1 MTGRTAHVQQDHRHG
16 MTHSPHTWHYDRDT
30 SMTETYK
37 IGTLTRT
44 HGVNGELSMTFTD
57 DVWDR
62 ADADYV
68 FLEVDGIQVPF
79 FLEEWRFRSD
89 SVALL
94 KFMDIDTAEDAE
106 EYVGADVYFP
116 HDLTPEPDENDEYAW
131 RHFTGWQVVDAT
143 AGNIGRID
151 HVEDSTANIIFCIG
165 DRLIP
170 ATEDFIDR
178 IDAAGRVVYMN
189 LPEGLL
195 EL

>member
-1 MTGRTAHVQQDHRHG
+1 MID
-16 MTHSPHTWHYDRDT
+16 
-30 SMTETYK
+30 TYK

-44 HGVNGELSMTFTD
+44 HGIGGELSMNFTD

-79 FLEEWRFRSD
+79 FLEGWRFRSD

-94 KFMDIDTAEDAE
+94 KFQDIDSAESAL

-116 HDLTPEPDENDEYAW
+116 HDLTPEPSEDDEYTW
-131 RHFTGWQVVDAT
+131 RHFTGWKVVDDI
-143 AGNIGRID
+143 AGEIGEIE
-151 HVEDSTANIIFCIG
+151 HVEDSTANTIFFVG
-165 DRLIP
+165 DKLIP
-170 ATEDFIDR
+170 ATEDFIER
-178 IDAAGRVVYMN
+178 IDAKERTIYMN

-195 EL
+195 DL

>member
-1 MTGRTAHVQQDHRHG
+1 MI
-16 MTHSPHTWHYDRDT
+16 
-30 SMTETYK
+30 ETYK

-44 HGVNGELSMTFTD
+44 HGIGGELSMNFTD

-79 FLEEWRFRSD
+79 FLEGWRFRSD

-94 KFMDIDTAEDAE
+94 KFQDIDSSEDAN

-116 HDLTPEPDENDEYAW
+116 HSLTPEPDEDDEYTW
-131 RHFTGWQVVDAT
+131 RHFTGWQVVDAQ
-143 AGNIGRID
+143 AGPIGIID
-151 HVEDSTANIIFCIG
+151 YVEDSTVNTIFCVDG
-165 DRLIP
+165 KLIP
-170 ATEDFIDR
+170 ANEDFIER
-178 IDAAGRVVYMN
+178 IDAKERIVYMT

-195 EL
+195 DL

>member
-1 MTGRTAHVQQDHRHG
+1 MI
-16 MTHSPHTWHYDRDT
+16 
-30 SMTETYK
+30 ETYK

-44 HGVNGELSMTFTD
+44 HGIGGELSMNFTD

-79 FLEEWRFRSD
+79 FLEGWRFRSD

-94 KFMDIDTAEDAE
+94 KFQDIDSSEDAN

-116 HDLTPEPDENDEYAW
+116 HSLTPEPDEDDEYTW
-131 RHFTGWQVVDAT
+131 RNFTGWQVVDAQ
-143 AGNIGRID
+143 AGPIGIID
-151 HVEDSTANIIFCIG
+151 YVEDSTVNTIFCVDG
-165 DRLIP
+165 KLVP
-170 ATEDFIDR
+170 ANEDFIEK
-178 IDAAGRVVYMN
+178 IDAKERIVYMT

-195 EL
+195 DL

>member
-1 MTGRTAHVQQDHRHG
+1 MI
-16 MTHSPHTWHYDRDT
+16 
-30 SMTETYK
+30 ETYK

-44 HGVNGELSMTFTD
+44 HGIGGELSMNFTD

-79 FLEEWRFRSD
+79 FLEGWRFRSD

-94 KFMDIDTAEDAE
+94 KFQDIDSSEDAN

-116 HDLTPEPDENDEYAW
+116 HSLTTEPDEDDEYTW
-131 RHFTGWQVVDAT
+131 RHFTGWQVVDAQ
-143 AGNIGRID
+143 AGPIGIID
-151 HVEDSTANIIFCIG
+151 YVEDSTVNTIFCVDG
-165 DRLIP
+165 KLVP
-170 ATEDFIDR
+170 ANEDFIER
-178 IDAAGRVVYMN
+178 IDAKERIVYMT

-195 EL
+195 DL

>member
-1 MTGRTAHVQQDHRHG
+1 MI
-16 MTHSPHTWHYDRDT
+16 
-30 SMTETYK
+30 ETYK

-44 HGVNGELSMTFTD
+44 HGIGGELSMNFTD

-79 FLEEWRFRSD
+79 FLEGWRFRSD

-94 KFMDIDTAEDAE
+94 KFQDIDSSEDAN

-116 HDLTPEPDENDEYAW
+116 HSLTPEPDEDDEYTW
-131 RHFTGWQVVDAT
+131 RHFTGWQVVDAQ
-143 AGNIGRID
+143 AGPIGIID
-151 HVEDSTANIIFCIG
+151 YVEDSTVNTIFCVDG
-165 DRLIP
+165 KLVP
-170 ATEDFIDR
+170 ANEDFIEK
-178 IDAAGRVVYMN
+178 IDAKERIVYMT

-195 EL
+195 DL

>member
-1 MTGRTAHVQQDHRHG
+1 MID
-16 MTHSPHTWHYDRDT
+16 
-30 SMTETYK
+30 TYK

-44 HGVNGELSMTFTD
+44 HGIGGELSMNFTD

-79 FLEEWRFRSD
+79 FLEGWRFRSD

-94 KFMDIDTAEDAE
+94 KFQDIDSSESAL

-116 HDLTPEPDENDEYAW
+116 HDLTPEPSEDDENTW
-131 RHFTGWQVVDAT
+131 RHFTGWKVVDDI
-143 AGNIGRID
+143 AGEIGEIE
-151 HVEDSTANIIFCIG
+151 HVEDSTANTIFFVG
-165 DRLIP
+165 DKLIP
-170 ATEDFIDR
+170 ATEDFIER
-178 IDAAGRVVYMN
+178 IDAKERTIYMN

-195 EL
+195 DL

>member
-1 MTGRTAHVQQDHRHG
+1 MI
-16 MTHSPHTWHYDRDT
+16 
-30 SMTETYK
+30 ETYK

-44 HGVNGELSMTFTD
+44 HGIGGELSMNFTD

-79 FLEEWRFRSD
+79 FLEGWRFRSD

-94 KFMDIDTAEDAE
+94 KFQDIDTSEDAN

-116 HDLTPEPDENDEYAW
+116 YDLTPEPDEDDEDTW
-131 RHFTGWQVVDAT
+131 RHFTGWHVTDIN
-143 AGNIGRID
+143 AGDLGDID
-151 HVEDSTANIIFCIG
+151 YVEDSTANTIFCIDG
-165 DRLIP
+165 KLIP

-178 IDAAGRVVYMN
+178 IDAKDRTIYMK
-189 LPEGLL
+189 LPDGLL
-195 EL
+195 DL

>member
-1 MTGRTAHVQQDHRHG
+1 MID
-16 MTHSPHTWHYDRDT
+16 
-30 SMTETYK
+30 TYK

-44 HGVNGELSMTFTD
+44 HGIGGELSMNFTD

-79 FLEEWRFRSD
+79 FLEGWRFRSD

-94 KFMDIDTAEDAE
+94 KFQDIDSSESAL

-116 HDLTPEPDENDEYAW
+116 HDLTPEPSEEDEYTW
-131 RHFTGWQVVDAT
+131 RHFTGWKVVDDT
-143 AGNIGRID
+143 AGEIGEIE
-151 HVEDSTANIIFCIG
+151 HVEDSTANTIFFVG
-165 DRLIP
+165 DKLIP
-170 ATEDFIDR
+170 ATEDFIER
-178 IDAAGRVVYMN
+178 IDAKERTIYMN

-195 EL
+195 DL

>member
-1 MTGRTAHVQQDHRHG
+1 MI
-16 MTHSPHTWHYDRDT
+16 
-30 SMTETYK
+30 ETYK

-44 HGVNGELSMTFTD
+44 HGIGGELSMNFTD

-79 FLEEWRFRSD
+79 FLEGWRFRSD

-94 KFMDIDTAEDAE
+94 KFQDIDSSEDAN

-116 HDLTPEPDENDEYAW
+116 HSLTPEPDEDDEYTW
-131 RHFTGWQVVDAT
+131 RHFTGWQVVDAQ
-143 AGNIGRID
+143 AGPIGIID
-151 HVEDSTANIIFCIG
+151 YVEDSTVNTIFCVDG
-165 DRLIP
+165 KLVT
-170 ATEDFIDR
+170 ANEDFIER
-178 IDAAGRVVYMN
+178 IDAKERIVYMT

-195 EL
+195 DL

>member
-1 MTGRTAHVQQDHRHG
+1 MID
-16 MTHSPHTWHYDRDT
+16 
-30 SMTETYK
+30 TYK

-44 HGVNGELSMTFTD
+44 HGIGGELSMNFTD

-79 FLEEWRFRSD
+79 FLEGWRFRSD

-94 KFMDIDTAEDAE
+94 KFQDIDSSESAL

-116 HDLTPEPDENDEYAW
+116 HDLTPEPSEDDEYTW
-131 RHFTGWQVVDAT
+131 RHFTGWKVVDDI
-143 AGNIGRID
+143 AGEIGKIE
-151 HVEDSTANIIFCIG
+151 HVEDSTANTIFFVG
-165 DRLIP
+165 DKLIP
-170 ATEDFIDR
+170 ATEDFIER
-178 IDAAGRVVYMN
+178 IDAKERTIYMN

-195 EL
+195 DL

>member
-1 MTGRTAHVQQDHRHG
+1 MID
-16 MTHSPHTWHYDRDT
+16 
-30 SMTETYK
+30 TYK

-44 HGVNGELSMTFTD
+44 HGIGGELSMNFTD

-79 FLEEWRFRSD
+79 FLEGWRFRSD

-94 KFMDIDTAEDAE
+94 KFQDIDSSESAL

-116 HDLTPEPDENDEYAW
+116 HDLTPEPSEDDEYTW
-131 RHFTGWQVVDAT
+131 RHFTGWKVVDDI
-143 AGNIGRID
+143 AGEIGEVE
-151 HVEDSTANIIFCIG
+151 HVEDSTANTIFFVG
-165 DRLIP
+165 DKLIP
-170 ATEDFIDR
+170 ATEDFIER
-178 IDAAGRVVYMN
+178 IDAKERTIYMN

-195 EL
+195 DL

>member
-1 MTGRTAHVQQDHRHG
+1 MID
-16 MTHSPHTWHYDRDT
+16 
-30 SMTETYK
+30 TYK

-44 HGVNGELSMTFTD
+44 HGIGGELSMNFTD

-79 FLEEWRFRSD
+79 FLEGWRFRSD

-94 KFMDIDTAEDAE
+94 KFQDIDSSESAL

-116 HDLTPEPDENDEYAW
+116 HDLTPEPSKDDEYTW
-131 RHFTGWQVVDAT
+131 RHFTGWKVVDDI
-143 AGNIGRID
+143 AGEIGEIE
-151 HVEDSTANIIFCIG
+151 HVEDSTANTIFFVG
-165 DRLIP
+165 DKLIP
-170 ATEDFIDR
+170 ATEDFIER
-178 IDAAGRVVYMN
+178 IDAKERTIYMN

-195 EL
+195 DL

>member
-1 MTGRTAHVQQDHRHG
+1 MID
-16 MTHSPHTWHYDRDT
+16 
-30 SMTETYK
+30 TYK

-44 HGVNGELSMTFTD
+44 HGIGGELSMNFTD

-79 FLEEWRFRSD
+79 WLEGWRFRSD

-94 KFMDIDTAEDAE
+94 KFQDIDSSESAL

-116 HDLTPEPDENDEYAW
+116 HDLTPEPSEDDEYTW
-131 RHFTGWQVVDAT
+131 RHFTGWKVVDDI
-143 AGNIGRID
+143 AGEIGEIE
-151 HVEDSTANIIFCIG
+151 HVEDSTANTIFFVG
-165 DRLIP
+165 DKLIP
-170 ATEDFIDR
+170 ATEDFIER
-178 IDAAGRVVYMN
+178 IDAKERTIYMN

-195 EL
+195 DL

>member
-1 MTGRTAHVQQDHRHG
+1 MID
-16 MTHSPHTWHYDRDT
+16 
-30 SMTETYK
+30 TYK

-44 HGVNGELSMTFTD
+44 HGIGGELSMNFTD

-79 FLEEWRFRSD
+79 FLEGWRFRSD

-94 KFMDIDTAEDAE
+94 KFQDIDSSESAL

-116 HDLTPEPDENDEYAW
+116 HDLTPEPSEDDEYTW
-131 RHFTGWQVVDAT
+131 RHFTGWKVVDDI
-143 AGNIGRID
+143 AGEIGEIE
-151 HVEDSTANIIFCIG
+151 HVEDSTVNTIFFVG
-165 DRLIP
+165 DKLIP
-170 ATEDFIDR
+170 ATEDFIER
-178 IDAAGRVVYMN
+178 IDAKERTIYMN

-195 EL
+195 DL

>member
-1 MTGRTAHVQQDHRHG
+1 MI
-16 MTHSPHTWHYDRDT
+16 
-30 SMTETYK
+30 ETYK

-44 HGVNGELSMTFTD
+44 HGIGGELSMTFTD

-79 FLEEWRFRSD
+79 FLEGWRFRSD

-94 KFMDIDTAEDAE
+94 KFQDIDSSEDAN

-116 HDLTPEPDENDEYAW
+116 HSLTPEPDEDDEYTW
-131 RHFTGWQVVDAT
+131 RHFTGWQVVDAQ
-143 AGNIGRID
+143 AGPIGIID
-151 HVEDSTANIIFCIG
+151 YVEDSTVNTIFCVDG
-165 DRLIP
+165 KLVP
-170 ATEDFIDR
+170 ANEDFIER
-178 IDAAGRVVYMN
+178 IDAKERIVYMT

-195 EL
+195 DL

>member
-1 MTGRTAHVQQDHRHG
+1 MI
-16 MTHSPHTWHYDRDT
+16 
-30 SMTETYK
+30 ETYK

-44 HGVNGELSMTFTD
+44 HGIGGELSMNFTD

-79 FLEEWRFRSD
+79 FLEGWRFRSD

-94 KFMDIDTAEDAE
+94 KFQDIDSSEDAN

-116 HDLTPEPDENDEYAW
+116 HSLTPEPDEDDEYTW
-131 RHFTGWQVVDAT
+131 RHFTGWQVVDAQ
-143 AGNIGRID
+143 AGPIGIID
-151 HVEDSTANIIFCIG
+151 YVEDSTVNTIFCVDG
-165 DRLIP
+165 KLVP
-170 ATEDFIDR
+170 ANEDFIER
-178 IDAAGRVVYMN
+178 IDAKERIVYMT

-195 EL
+195 DL

>member
-1 MTGRTAHVQQDHRHG
+1 MID
-16 MTHSPHTWHYDRDT
+16 
-30 SMTETYK
+30 TYK

-44 HGVNGELSMTFTD
+44 HGISGELSMNFTD

-94 KFMDIDTAEDAE
+94 KFQDIDTAEDAM

-116 HDLTPEPDENDEYAW
+116 HDLTPEPGEDDEYTW
-131 RHFTGWQVVDAT
+131 RHFTGWQVVDAV
-143 AGNIGRID
+143 AGKIGEIE
-151 HVEDSTANIIFCIG
+151 HVEDSTANTIFFVG
-165 DRLIP
+165 DKLIP
-170 ATEDFIDR
+170 ATEDFIER
-178 IDAAGRVVYMN
+178 IDAKERTIYMN

-195 EL
+195 DL

>member
-1 MTGRTAHVQQDHRHG
+1 MID
-16 MTHSPHTWHYDRDT
+16 
-30 SMTETYK
+30 TYK

-44 HGVNGELSMTFTD
+44 HGIGGELSMNFTD

-79 FLEEWRFRSD
+79 FLEGWRFRSD

-94 KFMDIDTAEDAE
+94 KFQDIDSSESAL

-116 HDLTPEPDENDEYAW
+116 HDLTPEPSEDDEYTW
-131 RHFTGWQVVDAT
+131 RHFTGWKVVDDI
-143 AGNIGRID
+143 AGEIGEIE
-151 HVEDSTANIIFCIG
+151 HVEDSTANTIFFVG
-165 DRLIP
+165 DKPIP
-170 ATEDFIDR
+170 ATEDFIER
-178 IDAAGRVVYMN
+178 IDAKERTIYMN

-195 EL
+195 DL

>member
-1 MTGRTAHVQQDHRHG
+1 MID
-16 MTHSPHTWHYDRDT
+16 
-30 SMTETYK
+30 TYK

-44 HGVNGELSMTFTD
+44 HGIGGELSMNFTD

-79 FLEEWRFRSD
+79 FLEDWRFRSD

-94 KFMDIDTAEDAE
+94 KFQDIDSSESAL

-116 HDLTPEPDENDEYAW
+116 HDLTPEPSEDDEYTW
-131 RHFTGWQVVDAT
+131 RHFTGWKVVDDI
-143 AGNIGRID
+143 AGEIGEIE
-151 HVEDSTANIIFCIG
+151 HVEDSTANTIFFVG
-165 DRLIP
+165 DKLIP
-170 ATEDFIDR
+170 ATEDFIER
-178 IDAAGRVVYMN
+178 IDAKERTIYMN

-195 EL
+195 DL

>member
-1 MTGRTAHVQQDHRHG
+1 MID
-16 MTHSPHTWHYDRDT
+16 
-30 SMTETYK
+30 TYK

-44 HGVNGELSMTFTD
+44 HGIGGELSMNFTD

-79 FLEEWRFRSD
+79 FLEGWRFRSD

-94 KFMDIDTAEDAE
+94 KFQNIDSSESAL

-116 HDLTPEPDENDEYAW
+116 HDLTPEPSEDDEYTW
-131 RHFTGWQVVDAT
+131 RHFTGWKVVDDI
-143 AGNIGRID
+143 AGEIGEIE
-151 HVEDSTANIIFCIG
+151 HVEDSTANTIFFVG
-165 DRLIP
+165 DKLIP
-170 ATEDFIDR
+170 ATEDFIER
-178 IDAAGRVVYMN
+178 IDAKERTIYMN

-195 EL
+195 DL